1 MKAKWCQL
9 REEVK
14 YTAKEMELNMIW
26 IPWITAVLYWMVSLN
41 PISSDGI
48 VGTSSIALSIMV
60 SLLFSGAVSRE
71 KLLGIHEMLL
81 TLPLSPVQLLFL
93 KTLGGFVIGITG
105 MAVGSFVGVI
115 LADYT
120 GTPVPLA
127 TALVGL
133 TLSAP
138 ALFTFTLLVILI
150 TLLFQS
156 KYLDVAKFII
166 VFTAFFAPM
175 YVPKYF
181 GVGISMEI
189 ALALSLLL
197 SAGALIVSFLIIN
210 SLEERLGEKMVLI

>member
-1 MKAKWCQL
+1 MKLKWIQVW
-9 REEVK
+9 EEVK
-14 YTAKEMELNMIW
+14 YTAKGMGLNMIW

-41 PISSDGI
+41 PISSYGI

-81 TLPLSPVQLLFL
+81 TLPLSPVRLLLL

-105 MAVGSFVGVI
+105 MIMGSFIGVI

-127 TALVGL
+127 IALVGL
-133 TLSAP
+133 IISTP

-156 KYLDVAKFII
+156 KYLDVAKFIL
-166 VFTAFFAPM
+166 VFIAFFAPM

-181 GVGISMEI
+181 GVGISMEL

-197 SAGALIVSFLIIN
+197 SAGSFIVSFLIIH